1 MTLQCRAI
9 GRTTVRMQR
18 RSLGEATRPFFA
30 TPEIAALLDELWVTT
45 ASCHVFGWRGHGDG
59 RDEPARDCRNKDTR
73 RHLAGKLLAQVKL
86 VLEFT

>member
-1 MTLQCRAI
+1 
-9 GRTTVRMQR
+9 
-18 RSLGEATRPFFA
+18 
-30 TPEIAALLDELWVTT
+30 LDELWVTT

-59 RDEPARDCRNKDTR
+59 RDEPASDCRNKDTR